1 MISRLYYSSAYYEI
15 NTSGNTVILKLISY
29 STKICE
35 IKVEFVP
42 YLPNVYIKLWRYPTI
57 TSQQHIRKF
66 AKMLQKNFGFNFG
79 FAGRLLECVQDYLVE
94 NKFNYGGYDN
104 TKFFGYN
111 AAAKTLKNNGFEYGH
126 SDLNSFSY

>member
-1 MISRLYYSSAYYEI
+1 MIKRLYYSSAYYEI
-15 NTSGNTVILKLISY
+15 NTVGNTAILKLISY

-35 IKVEFVP
+35 IKVGLMT
-42 YLPNVYIKLWRYPTI
+42 YLPSVYIKLWRFPTI

-66 AKMLQKNFGFNFG
+66 AKMLKKNEDFG
-79 FAGRLLECVQDYLVE
+79 FAGRLLDCLQDYLLE
-94 NKFNYGGYDN
+94 SKFNYGGYDN

-111 AAAKTLKNNGFEYGH
+111 ASAKTLKNNGFEYGH

>member
-1 MISRLYYSSAYYEI
+1 MKKRLYYSNAYYEI
-15 NTSGNTVILKLISY
+15 NTVGNTAILKLISY

-35 IKVEFVP
+35 IKVEFMP

-57 TSQQHIRKF
+57 TSQKHIRKF
-66 AKMLQKNFGFNFG
+66 AKILQKNKDFR
-79 FAGRLLECVQDYLVE
+79 FAGRLLDCLQDYLVKH
-94 NKFNYGGYDN
+94 KFNYGVYGN

-111 AAAKTLKNNGFEYGH
+111 ASAKTLRNSGFEYGY

>member
-1 MISRLYYSSAYYEI
+1 MKRRLYYTSAYYEI
-15 NTSGNTVILKLISY
+15 NTVGNTAILKLISY

-35 IKVEFVP
+35 IKVELMP
-42 YLPNVYIKLWRYPTI
+42 YLPNVYIKLWRYPTA

-66 AKMLQKNFGFNFG
+66 AKMLHESKDFG
-79 FAGRLLECVQDYLVE
+79 FAGRLLDDVKDYLVE
-94 NKFNYGGYDN
+94 KRLNYGGYDN

-111 AAAKTLKNNGFEYGH
+111 ASAKTLKNNGFQYGY